1 MGSPSRRYTSN
12 PAHDTRKRGPGVE
25 VVSAITTFLFTD
37 IEGSSQL
44 WERDPERMRL
54 ALARHDAIAR
64 QVVEGNRGVVVK
76 TSGDGVHAV
85 FDDPSDAVAAVLAM
99 QDGLSDPAATGG
111 VAIRVRCGLHAG
123 RAEHRDNDYFGNVVN
138 RAARISNAAHGGQVL
153 LSQAVAAL
161 VVGRLPTHATL
172 RDLGQVRLRD
182 LAGPERIY
190 QLMHPKLRESFPAL
204 RSLEAT
210 PNNLALQLTS
220 FVGRKRELDEVRTLL
235 RSTRLLTLSGA
246 GGIGKTRLS
255 QQLAAEVIDDF
266 PDGVWFVELA
276 PLSDPRLVPQS
287 VAFVLGV
294 KEEAGHPV
302 IEALI
307 KYAQDRRLLI
317 VLDNCEHLV
326 QACAELATQLLQSGP
341 HLKILASSRESL
353 RVSGEASYP
362 VPALAVPDPGKPV
375 ALPAMTQYEAVLL
388 FVDRAV
394 AALPTFQL
402 TEQNAAAVADICQQ
416 LDGIPLALELA
427 AARVRTLSVE
437 TIAARLGDRFRLL
450 AGGNRTAMP
459 RQQTLRALI
468 DWSYDLLTENERAL
482 LRRLAVFAGGWTLEG
497 VEAVGAGGDITE
509 GDVLDLLAKLVE
521 KSLVNMDAEGGRYRL
536 VETVRQYAQE
546 RLDES
551 SEGDAARTRHLLYFL
566 TMAERA
572 SPELVGPEQG
582 AWLSRLDLEG
592 ENLLAAHAWCDSA
605 EGGGE
610 LGLRLVFAVKI
621 YMFYRG
627 LLALLHRATLEALAR
642 HGAQQRTLAR
652 CRALHAAGQT
662 GFYMGRFIE
671 AQGFLE
677 ESLSIA
683 REIGDTVRAA
693 MVLDELGSVATGRG
707 DLAAARNFAG
717 QALDLA
723 KSQGDK
729 RALAS
734 ANNTLAHLSRI
745 DGDLDAAEGRY
756 GQALALAR
764 ELGDRES
771 IAIGLLNLAIV
782 AVGRGSS
789 DAARDRLS
797 EAISIAAEIGSKPAG
812 QCALDVSGGLAA
824 LRNDWERA
832 ARMFGAAEAQI
843 AKTGLQRE
851 PADEAFL
858 GPLIAQARK
867 ALGPAEFAAA
877 AIAGR
882 ALGFEEAM
890 ADSRAWLESWA

>member
-1 MGSPSRRYTSN
+1 M
-12 PAHDTRKRGPGVE
+12 E

-64 QVVEGNRGVVVK
+64 AAVEGNSGVVVK
-76 TSGDGVHAV
+76 TSGDGIHAV
-85 FDDPSDAVAAVLAM
+85 FDDPTHAVRAVLAM
-99 QDGLSDPAATGG
+99 QDGLTDPSATGG

-123 RAEHRDNDYFGNVVN
+123 RAERRDNDFFGNVVN

-153 LSQAVAAL
+153 LSHAVAGL
-161 VVGRLPTHATL
+161 VMGRLPPGATL

-182 LAGPERIY
+182 LASPERIY
-190 QLMHPKLRESFPAL
+190 QLMHPNLRESFPAL
-204 RSLEAT
+204 RTLEAT

-235 RSTRLLTLSGA
+235 RNTRLLTLSGA

-255 QQLAAEVIDDF
+255 QQLAAEVMDDF

-287 VAFVLGV
+287 VAIVLGV
-294 KEEAGHPV
+294 KEEAGRPV
-302 IEALI
+302 VEALI
-307 KYAQDRRLLI
+307 KYAKDRRLLI

-326 QACAELATQLLQSGP
+326 QACAELVTQLLQSGP
-341 HLKILASSRESL
+341 QLKILASSRESL

-362 VPALAVPDPGKPV
+362 VPALAVPDPGTTV

-388 FVDRAV
+388 FIDRAV
-394 AALPTFQL
+394 AAQPSFQL
-402 TEQNAAAVADICQQ
+402 TEQNASAVADICQR

-437 TIAARLGDRFRLL
+437 TIASRLGDRFRLL

-482 LRRLAVFAGGWTLEG
+482 LRRLAVFAGGFTLEG
-497 VEAVGAGGDITE
+497 AEAVGAAGSIGEQDI
-509 GDVLDLLAKLVE
+509 LDLLSNLVE
-521 KSLVNMDAEGGRYRL
+521 KSLVNMEAEGQRYRL
-536 VETVRQYAQE
+536 VETVRQYAQD

-551 SEGDAARTRHLLYFL
+551 GEADATRSRHLAHYLA
-566 TMAERA
+566 MAETA
-572 SPELVGPEQG
+572 SPALVGPEQG
-582 AWLSRLDLEG
+582 AWLARLDLEG
-592 ENLLAAHAWCDSA
+592 ENLLAAHAWCDHA
-605 EGGGE
+605 DGGAE
-610 LGLRLVFAVKI
+610 LGLRLIFAVKL

-642 HGAQQRTLAR
+642 PGAQQRSRAR

-662 GFYMGRFIE
+662 GFYMGRFVE

-683 REIGDTVRAA
+683 QEIGDIGRAA

-707 DLAAARNFAG
+707 DLVAARNFAG
-717 QALDLA
+717 QALGLA
-723 KSQGDK
+723 ESHGDK

-745 DGDLDAAEGRY
+745 DGDLDTAEGRY
-756 GQALALAR
+756 GQALTLAR

-771 IAIGLLNLAIV
+771 IAVGLLNLAIV

-797 EAISIAAEIGSKPAG
+797 EAMAIAGEIGSKPAG
-812 QCALDVSGGLAA
+812 QSALDVSGGLAA
-824 LRNDWERA
+824 LRNDWARA
-832 ARMFGAAEAQI
+832 ARLFGAAEAQI

-858 GPLIAQARK
+858 GPLIAQARE
-867 ALGPAEFAAA
+867 ALGPAAFDAAA
-877 AIAGR
+877 TAGR
-882 ALGFEEAM
+882 ALGYEEAM
-890 ADSRAWLESWA
+890 TESRAWLEGWR